1 MNLTFARSYQFSS
14 PFQRL
19 LGLAVFL
26 FLLGFFF
33 SPLAA
38 HAQDE
43 SSKSTE
49 NRTETMESMDEKS
62 MRMVSGREGLTFDTI
77 TVDGKLDEQISS
89 AQDNNDFGL
98 LIGPIVFNEVVIG
111 QSRMVTPAVDDSR
124 FSDSDESFSVD
135 VGPVRGGF
143 MSELSLGLIGGPSN
157 GMGGFG
163 AGGMKMNNVR
173 VDVNT
178 Q

>member
-1 MNLTFARSYQFSS
+1 MNFSS
-14 PFQRL
+14 TSLSRPSSPPRHL
-19 LGLAVFL
+19 LEIAVFL
-26 FLLGFFF
+26 FFLGFFL
-33 SPLAA
+33 PALPVY
-38 HAQDE
+38 AQNPSDG
-43 SSKSTE
+43 SNE
-49 NRTETMESMDEKS
+49 NHTKTMESMDEKS

-98 LIGPIVFNEVVIG
+98 LIGPIIFQEIVIG

-163 AGGMKMNNVR
+163 AGGMKMDNVR